1 MISYDNVKIVVID
14 TREGEYSHKKKKYIK
29 FKAPKIT
36 KKTVFDDNFVE
47 THYKNFDDSWGNNL
61 MLDEDYEI
69 IDYEEVKK

>member
-1 MISYDNVKIVVID
+1 MS
-14 TREGEYSHKKKKYIK
+14 KKYTATAVIRK
-29 FKAPKIT
+29 ELSKEIEIPDNLDEDMIESYI
-36 KKTVFDDNFVE
+36 DDNFVE

>member
-1 MISYDNVKIVVID
+1 MSKKYTATVVIRKELSKEIEIPD
-14 TREGEYSHKKKKYIK
+14 NLDEDMIESYI
-29 FKAPKIT
+29 
-36 KKTVFDDNFVE
+36 DDNFVE